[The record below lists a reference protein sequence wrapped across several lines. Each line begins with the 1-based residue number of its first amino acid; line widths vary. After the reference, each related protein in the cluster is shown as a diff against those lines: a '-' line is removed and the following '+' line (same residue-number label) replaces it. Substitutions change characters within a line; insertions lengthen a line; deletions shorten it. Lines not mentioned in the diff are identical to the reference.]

1 MGPLK
6 KHGETTACLV
16 AHTEHCPHS
25 SLHSG
30 LERQMLSGKAKDKRE
45 RKLHVPGSSSPSP
58 PSFSRAAGRWPAWPS
73 GPAGRSSLP
82 PASGT

>member
-1 MGPLK
+1 M
-6 KHGETTACLV
+6 TASLV
-16 AHTEHCPHS
+16 AHTDHCPHS
-25 SLHSG
+25 GLHSG
-30 LERQMLSGKAKDKRE
+30 PERQMISGSAKEGRG

-58 PSFSRAAGRWPAWPS
+58 PSSSRAAGRWPAWPS